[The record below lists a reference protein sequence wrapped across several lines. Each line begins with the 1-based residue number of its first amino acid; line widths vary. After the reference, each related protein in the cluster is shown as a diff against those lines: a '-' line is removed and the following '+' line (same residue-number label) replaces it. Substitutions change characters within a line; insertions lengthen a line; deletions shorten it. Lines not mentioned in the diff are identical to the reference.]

1 MHGEDF
7 LDMVNMVQVT
17 KRCMGEDCPDV
28 SGQVYEDARALDK
41 AVWAHEGK
49 GCIARAKGGKCRL
62 CADVDK
68 ASENL
73 KSHLESNGIQ
83 VPIALISP
91 IT

>member
-1 MHGEDF
+1 MHVEDF